1 MREEIV
7 NLKTLLIAH
16 KDCTVSQAQGLSG
29 LAMQSFLGDVAHHA
43 NPFGSLGIHHQ
54 NGGHNMGSSNGGGN
68 NGDDLEAGTGG
79 ARRR

>member
-29 LAMQSFLGDVAHHA
+29 LAMQSFLGEMAHHA
-43 NPFGSLGIHHQ
+43 NPFGSLSMHHQ
-54 NGGHNMGSSNGGGN
+54 NGGHNMGSSGRGG
-68 NGDDLEAGTGG
+68 NGDDLEGG
-79 ARRR
+79 AGGVRRR